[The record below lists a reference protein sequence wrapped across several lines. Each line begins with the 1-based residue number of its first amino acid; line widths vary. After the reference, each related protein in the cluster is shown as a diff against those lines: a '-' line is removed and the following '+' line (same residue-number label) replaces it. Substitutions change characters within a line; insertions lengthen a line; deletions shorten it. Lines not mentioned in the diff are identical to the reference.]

1 MNKTNTEELIG
12 KSTALFEQ
20 AKAILSNAESTA
32 EDRATVP
39 AMLEDAKR
47 LKAEAAQM
55 KEIEAELYAAKSF
68 ARSEPNPNPPTPMQ
82 PERKLR
88 HWLLDVVRA
97 GDTRY
102 RGPVNMADLKKLQE
116 DAEPEWDGKAG
127 QSGFAAEEKATL
139 TGAVGARGGFLVP
152 PEFLNQLYSVSPME
166 TPVAARASRL
176 PMRRR
181 TLSIPVIDQTGTT
194 AGVPHWFGGIQAY
207 WTSEGGTKTQ
217 SEPTFRQVTLT
228 ARKLICYSRTT
239 DELLDDSAIGLE
251 SFLAGEMGFA
261 GAIKWYTEYAFLQGT
276 GAGQPL
282 GIINAGCTITENAD
296 ASPPAPASIYND
308 LVAMMESF
316 LPGASGIW
324 FINQRHMS
332 DLLTMNG
339 PTGNASYLWGNA
351 VSGAPNTLLGYPVV
365 WTEKLPGPGTAG
377 SILLADPKYY
387 LIGERQATTVESTN
401 VERFQYDETSWRAV
415 HRVDGQPWL
424 SAPLTLAD
432 GTSTVSPFVILGTKS
447 T

>member
-32 EDRATVP
+32 EDKATVP
-39 AMLEDAKR
+39 AMLEDARR
-47 LKAEAAQM
+47 LKGEAAQM

-102 RGPVNMADLKKLQE
+102 RGPVNQELKKLTE
-116 DAEPEWDGKAG
+116 DADPEWDGKMGAP
-127 QSGFAAEEKATL
+127 GFAEDKATM
-139 TGAVGARGGFLVP
+139 TSAVGARGGFLVP
-152 PEFLNQLYSVSPME
+152 PEFLNQLYGVEQMA
-166 TPVAARASRL
+166 TPIAFRATRL

-181 TLSIPVIDQTGTT
+181 TLSVPVIDQTGTT
-194 AGVPHWFGGIQAY
+194 AGQAHWFGGIQAY
-207 WTSEGGTKTQ
+207 WTAEGGLKTQ

-228 ARKLICYSRTT
+228 ARKLVCYSRTT

-251 SFLAGEMGFA
+251 AFLSGDMGFA
-261 GAIKWYTEYAFLQGT
+261 GAIRWYTEYAFLRGT

-282 GIINAGCTITENAD
+282 GILNSGATITENAD
-296 ASPPAPASIYND
+296 ASPSTAASIYAD
-308 LVAMMESF
+308 LVAMMASF
-316 LPGASGIW
+316 LPGASGVW
-324 FINQRHMS
+324 FINQGHMAE
-332 DLLTMNG
+332 LLTMNG
-339 PTGNASYLWGNA
+339 PSGSASYLWGNA

-365 WTEKLPGPGTAG
+365 WTEKLPAPGTAG

-387 LIGERQATTVESTN
+387 LIGERQATTIESTN